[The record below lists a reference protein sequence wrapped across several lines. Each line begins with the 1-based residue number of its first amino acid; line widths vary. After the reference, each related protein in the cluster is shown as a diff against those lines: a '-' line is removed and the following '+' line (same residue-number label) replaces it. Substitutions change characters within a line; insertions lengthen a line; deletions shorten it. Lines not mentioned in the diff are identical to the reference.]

1 MRAWAIG
8 GLCLA
13 LASTAAW
20 AQPVAASAAS
30 SAAAK
35 APAAAASIKVK
46 VLFAETAGQPAKPAA
61 GAVVRLKGAEQT
73 FATNAAGVAEV
84 FGHADAKS
92 VLTVIVVNAA
102 ICNLPLAGRKGS
114 ITVLVP
120 RKGQGKC
127 QFQA

>member
-1 MRAWAIG
+1 MGRCAIG

-13 LASTAAW
+13 LASTAAFG
-20 AQPVAASAAS
+20 QPVTASAAS

-35 APAAAASIKVK
+35 APAAPGSIKVK
-46 VLFAETAGQPAKPAA
+46 VLFTEGAGKPAKAAA

-73 FATNAAGVAEV
+73 FATNVAGVAEV
-84 FGHADAKS
+84 FGTLDAKA

-102 ICNLPLAGRKGS
+102 ICNLPLAGRNGNV
-114 ITVLVP
+114 TVVVP

-127 QFQA
+127 QFQS